1 MFDSTAGRAWWGGEG
16 TASSAAGAAVRGV
29 SRASRGDPGWVWP
42 PRDARDVRGARVWQK
57 ADTKSD
63 FRDRFARE
71 KRGRAGVVDEDAGNV
86 TLSGPQRAG
95 IEALKRAA

>member
-1 MFDSTAGRAWWGGEG
+1 M
-16 TASSAAGAAVRGV
+16 
-29 SRASRGDPGWVWP
+29 
-42 PRDARDVRGARVWQK
+42 WQK

-86 TLSGPQRAG
+86 TPDGPLRADP
-95 IEALKRAA
+95 EARKRAA